1 MIVASLPFPEIS
13 EAAAPATGDGL
24 SVLSPSTKDNFDGG
38 YLHLIVR

>member
-1 MIVASLPFPEIS
+1 MVPSTFPEIS

-24 SVLSPSTKDNFDGG
+24 SVLSTSNEDNSDGG